1 MSNQWKNSNKDGSI
15 GNRDDSIGDRKKWLK
30 LRYIWRTT

>member
-1 MSNQWKNSNKDGSI
+1 MSNQWKNSN
-15 GNRDDSIGDRKKWLK
+15 RDDSIENRDDGIGDVKKWLK